1 MAKKNCGCG
10 QDPCVTFGAEEMHG
24 DDRLD
29 RWVEN
34 NYGEEYDWVLL
45 SEFDSDSE
53 DAYDILEDFIVL
65 DDEGNESQGIAIVY
79 RENFEAPYAGSGSLF
94 SVGSSDALSGLSSK
108 ELTESSA
115 IHGDFDSASLNYS
128 GHQNLQV
135 RAEDEDRKLVGWNIY
150 LFYEDKDGNESK
162 EAWNISDYIAQQ
174 IDEDFNYLM
183 EDFEAEEYETEGAR
197 CMRRLDEMID
207 SMQEYADEY
216 LARHPVDG
224 NSTQYPDMKVVLPS
238 DDHHDYTEVADG
250 MVKDTTDAQQMAA
263 EIVLRAMDL
272 RDMADDLG
280 SNIEYQAE
288 TFESM
293 SWYDPG
299 EDTNNLERAFRR
311 EYPRYTLDSSSMEYL
326 IYQGGAS
333 NKFHIFFVAVDDGG
347 QYHAF
352 NAYGR
357 IGYNPRIQY
366 IGGPYST
373 FDSAEYAFKKKMGQK
388 TKKGYRPFGAEG
400 SGSISAYT
408 TIPYS
413 WETDPDPHEHD
424 EHIDNYDI
432 ENAIEYE
439 VDSEVR
445 SGNRSGSGT
454 YTTTVGYDD
463 PEDEGSWVQEDLDID
478 YRWGAEGSEDDIP
491 QVELHNPIETG
502 IKLSI
507 GSMIAVVGLSAVGGA
522 VLGLLNR
529 TVGDE

>member
-10 QDPCVTFGAEEMHG
+10 QDPCVTFGAEKIHG
-24 DDRLD
+24 DERLD

-34 NYGEEYDWVLL
+34 NYGDEYDWAFLN
-45 SEFDSDSE
+45 EYGEYDEWD

-65 DDEGNESQGIAIVY
+65 DDDGNEYKGIAIIHRKEY
-79 RENFEAPYAGSGSLF
+79 DAETFEAPYAGSGSLF
-94 SVGSSDALSGLSSK
+94 SVGSSDSLSGLSSK

-135 RAEDEDRKLVGWNIY
+135 RAE
-150 LFYEDKDGNESK
+150 
-162 EAWNISDYIAQQ
+162 
-174 IDEDFNYLM
+174 
-183 EDFEAEEYETEGAR
+183 
-197 CMRRLDEMID
+197 
-207 SMQEYADEY
+207 
-216 LARHPVDG
+216 
-224 NSTQYPDMKVVLPS
+224 
-238 DDHHDYTEVADG
+238 
-250 MVKDTTDAQQMAA
+250 
-263 EIVLRAMDL
+263 
-272 RDMADDLG
+272 
-280 SNIEYQAE
+280 

-311 EYPRYTLDSSSMEYL
+311 EYPRYTLDSGSMEYL

-333 NKFHIFFVAVDDGG
+333 NKFHIFFVAQDDGG
-347 QYHAF
+347 MYHAF

-373 FDSAEYAFKKKMGQK
+373 KASAEYAFGKKMGQK

-424 EHIDNYDI
+424 ENIDNYDI

-439 VDSEVR
+439 VDQEVR
-445 SGNRSGSGT
+445 SGNRTGSST

-463 PEDEGSWVQEDLDID
+463 PENDDRYIQEQLEVD
-478 YRWGAEGSEDDIP
+478 YRWGAEGDEIA

-502 IKLSI
+502 VKMTF
-507 GSMIAVVGLSAVGGA
+507 GSMLAVVGFSALGGA
-522 VLGLLNR
+522 LLGLLNR
-529 TVGDE
+529 TIGDE